1 MIVEEAHPRA
11 GRIRTLATP
20 IRFSE
25 TPGGIRTPSPTL
37 GQHTDTVLAEAG
49 LTTGELAELRRQKVI
64 A

>member
-1 MIVEEAHPRA
+1 MLIEEDHPRA

-25 TPGGIRTPSPTL
+25 TPGSVRTPSPTL
-37 GQHTDTVLAEAG
+37 GEHTDAVLAEAG
-49 LTTGELAELRRQKVI
+49 VTPAELAHLRRQKVI